1 MVKNCDMKRRISI
14 TIKIFDFLTKMLK
27 NLDENENLNAQ
38 KEHNLRFQIHRI
50 SLYILLSL
58 SYAICLFFRSCP
70 SMVADKM
77 AEDYGVDKSDI
88 GIFTSI
94 YFYTYAIIQP
104 FVGLLVDVTEPAYII
119 GFSLLIGSIGNF
131 VCGAGKSMLVGCI
144 ARAFVGIGCGPVY
157 VSVNRC
163 LVNWFEV
170 HSYAF
175 VLGIVHAIGSLGY
188 LVAQGPLASMA
199 DHFGWRKSFYS
210 VGIFGVI
217 IGILVLIFV
226 RGNPVV
232 YHYKPVN
239 KDLDKNAPDIPFKE
253 KLHILLSNIK
263 TVVVSIPLWLCIW
276 YSILTN
282 GPFYVINGMWGT
294 QYLED
299 VLEYSAQK
307 AGNAMMVLTIVGIIG
322 NVIVPPICYLFK
334 TRKWVL
340 AFSALIIGSVT
351 LVFIFLNKDKM
362 TLIIVCVV
370 FSIYALFG
378 STCSIIYS
386 LGVDFFNPKLAGAVI
401 GLMNLFLFLVSAIF
415 LAISSKILNHYGTIP
430 GTSKYTFE
438 GYKMGLWV
446 VCIICYALAF
456 LVVLFVPEK
465 KFVKEKEEEAPI
477 IENSPQPLL
486 SVNGKNEP
494 IFTD

>member
-1 MVKNCDMKRRISI
+1 MYN
-14 TIKIFDFLTKMLK
+14 
-27 NLDENENLNAQ
+27 NLDEQEAPINV
-38 KEHNLRFQIHRI
+38 KEHNIRFQIHRI
-50 SLYILLSL
+50 CLYILLSL

-104 FVGLLVDVTEPAYII
+104 FVGLVVDVTEPAYII
-119 GFSLLIGSIGNF
+119 GISLLIGSIGNF

-188 LVAQGPLASMA
+188 LVAQGPLAYMT

-217 IGILVLIFV
+217 IGILDLIFV

-232 YHYKPVN
+232 FHYKPVN
-239 KDLDKNAPDIPFKE
+239 KVLDKNAADTPFKE
-253 KLHILLSNIK
+253 KLQILFSNIK
-263 TVVVSIPLWLCIW
+263 TVVVSVPLWLCIW
-276 YSILTN
+276 YSIFTN

-299 VLEYSAQK
+299 VLDYSAQK

-322 NVIVPPICYLFK
+322 NVCVPPVCYLFK

-340 AFSALIIGSVT
+340 AISALIIGGIT
-351 LVFIFLNKDKM
+351 LVFVFLNKDKM
-362 TLIIVCVV
+362 TLIILCVI
-370 FSIYALFG
+370 FSIYALLG

-386 LGVDFFNPKLAGAVI
+386 LGVDFFNPKLAGAVV
-401 GLMNLFLFLVSAIF
+401 GLMNLFLFLVSAVYME
-415 LAISSKILNHYGTIP
+415 ISSKILHHYGTIP

-438 GYKMGLWV
+438 GYRMGLWV
-446 VCIICYALAF
+446 VCIVSYALAF
-456 LVVLFVPEK
+456 LVILFVRER
-465 KFVKEKEEEAPI
+465 KFVKQKDENEI
-477 IENSPQPLL
+477 INNDNTTNPLL
-486 SVNGKNEP
+486 SVDSRENQQ
-494 IFTD
+494 FTN

>member
-1 MVKNCDMKRRISI
+1 MY
-14 TIKIFDFLTKMLK
+14 
-27 NLDENENLNAQ
+27 LDSKSKGTDEQIIE
-38 KEHNLRFQIHRI
+38 KEHNLRFHIHRI

-77 AEDYGVDKSDI
+77 AQDYAVNKSNI

-94 YFYTYAIIQP
+94 YFYTYAITQP
-104 FVGLLVDVTEPAYII
+104 FVGLFVDVTEPGYII
-119 GFSLLIGSIGNF
+119 GTSLLIGSTGNF

-188 LVAQGPLASMA
+188 LVAQGPLAAMA
-199 DHFGWRKSFYS
+199 DNFGWRKSFYS
-210 VGIFGVI
+210 VGIVGII
-217 IGILVLIFV
+217 IGILVLFFV

-232 YHYKPVN
+232 FHYKPLN
-239 KDLDKNAPDIPFKE
+239 KSLDKNAPDTPFKE
-253 KLHILLSNIK
+253 KLQILISNIK
-263 TVVVSIPLWLCIW
+263 TVVVSYPLWLCIL
-276 YSILTN
+276 YSIFTN

-299 VLEYSAQK
+299 VLEYSPQK
-307 AGNAMMVLTIVGIIG
+307 AGNTMMVLTITGIIG

-334 TRKWVL
+334 TRKWIL
-340 AFSALIIGSVT
+340 AISAFIIGGVT
-351 LVFIFLNKDKM
+351 FVFIFLNKDKM
-362 TLIIVCVV
+362 TLIIVCVI
-370 FSIYALFG
+370 FSIYSILG

-401 GLMNLFLFLVSAIF
+401 GLMNLFLFLVSAVFI
-415 LAISSKILNHYGTIP
+415 AISSKILDIYGTIP
-430 GTSKYTFE
+430 ETSKYTFE
-438 GYKMGLWV
+438 GYRMGLWV
-446 VCIICYALAF
+446 VCIVSYALAF
-456 LVVLFVPEK
+456 IFILFVPEK
-465 KFVKEKEEEAPI
+465 KFEREVEV
-477 IENSPQPLL
+477 ENSNIDKNLL
-486 SVNGKNEP
+486 SSEDNKN
-494 IFTD
+494 FTE